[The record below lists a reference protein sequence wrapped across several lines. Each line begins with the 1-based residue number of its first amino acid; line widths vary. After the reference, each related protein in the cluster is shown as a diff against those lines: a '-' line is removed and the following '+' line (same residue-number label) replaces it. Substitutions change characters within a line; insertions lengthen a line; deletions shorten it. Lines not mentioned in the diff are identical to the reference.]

1 MLSLHDEAL
10 RDLCMLLRKSRGHSR
25 LNKVNISDRGE
36 DERMFEFGGE
46 KLWKVDCLEGGLG
59 EGRMI
64 LKSVFFIASWVGLSP
79 LYCGHF
85 WPIVPAPD
93 DR

>member
-1 MLSLHDEAL
+1 MDELETNIYNVTVEISATQCLRIHFVVLGYVCNLLVHTLSAL
-10 RDLCMLLRKSRGHSR
+10 C
-25 LNKVNISDRGE
+25 IS
-36 DERMFEFGGE
+36 
-46 KLWKVDCLEGGLG
+46 
-59 EGRMI
+59 
-64 LKSVFFIASWVGLSP
+64 FIASGVGLSP